1 MSETLRDT
9 VLRISGTNTRKCM
22 LCGKCSGSCPA
33 YDAMDIRPHQFV
45 SMVENGDVTALLNSK
60 SLYECMSCFAC
71 VERCPRGVQPAA
83 LIEAVRAMV
92 LREREQAHL
101 HAQDIPDLIDPE
113 TPQQAVVSALRKYS
127 K

>member
-45 SMVENGDVTALLNSK
+45 AMVENGDVTALLNSK

>member
-45 SMVENGDVTALLNSK
+45 AMVENGDVTALLNSK

-71 VERCPRGVQPAA
+71 VERCPRGVKPAA

-92 LREREQAHL
+92 LREREQSHL

>member
-1 MSETLRDT
+1 MTLWT
-9 VLRISGTNTRKCM
+9 SAPT
-22 LCGKCSGSCPA
+22 SSSPWW
-33 YDAMDIRPHQFV
+33 
-45 SMVENGDVTALLNSK
+45 ENGDVTALLNSK